1 MCPFK
6 PDFILIHEIV
16 NDYHNWGM
24 TGLEKV
30 NIPIGYIPHDVDDYV
45 EIRRQYMQKIN
56 VSLIFPLYKNNF
68 LKFYPELATK
78 VRWLPHHVN
87 TEVFKDYNLNKE
99 TDGLLIGRV
108 SQPFYQLRQ
117 KIVKKMNG
125 HPGFVYYIHPFDKP
139 GNPVPTVQ
147 EYPRLINQSKTFFT
161 CCSTRKYALL
171 KYFEVLACKT
181 LLLADTCSDL
191 TELGFK
197 PNVHFVEIN
206 ETNFYE
212 KFLYY
217 INNPS
222 ERNYIATNGYNFVR
236 SHHTTE
242 IRAHQLLN
250 YIQSYLSS

>member
-1 MCPFK
+1 
-6 PDFILIHEIV
+6 
-16 NDYHNWGM
+16 M

-30 NIPIGYIPHDVDDYV
+30 NIPIGYMPHDVDDYV
-45 EIRRQYMQKIN
+45 EIRRQYLQKSK

-68 LKFYPELATK
+68 LNLYPEFATK

-87 TEVFKDYNLNKE
+87 TEFFRDYNLYE
-99 TDGLLIGRV
+99 GIDGLLIGRV
-108 SQPFYQLRQ
+108 SASFYQLRK
-117 KIVKKMNG
+117 KILEKMNG
-125 HPGFVYYIHPFDKP
+125 HPGFKYYIHPSDQP
-139 GNPVPTVQ
+139 GNPALTVP

-161 CCSTRKYALL
+161 CCSSRKYALL

-191 TELGFK
+191 IELGFK

-217 INNPS
+217 INNDS
-222 ERNYIATNGYNFVR
+222 ERNYIAANGYNFVR
-236 SHHTTE
+236 NHHTTK
-242 IRAHQLLN
+242 IRAHQLLS
-250 YIQSYLSS
+250 YIQSYFQS